1 MDQAK
6 RSPGHNR
13 THAVRTTNNSK
24 HQGRHRRQRMATDS
38 PQGIGQG
45 LPEGAV
51 MDFPERFGY
60 WLGERIANVLWLI
73 KPLHPW
79 LIAYYLKQRSKDG

>member
-1 MDQAK
+1 
-6 RSPGHNR
+6 
-13 THAVRTTNNSK
+13 
-24 HQGRHRRQRMATDS
+24 
-38 PQGIGQG
+38 
-45 LPEGAV
+45 